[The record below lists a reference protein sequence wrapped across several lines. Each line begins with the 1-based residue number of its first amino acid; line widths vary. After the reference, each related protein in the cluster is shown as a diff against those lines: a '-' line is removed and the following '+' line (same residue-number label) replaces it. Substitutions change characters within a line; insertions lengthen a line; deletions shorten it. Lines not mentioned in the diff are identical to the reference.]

1 MRDTLEKPLTEPGEG
16 PARFFHKRRT
26 VRWIAILAIG
36 IVMIIAFW
44 QEPLYARF

>member
-1 MRDTLEKPLTEPGEG
+1 MRDTLERHLAEPEEG
-16 PARFFHKRRT
+16 PTRFFHKRRT

-36 IVMIIAFW
+36 IIMIVAFW